1 MKFLWN
7 DLRYGSLR
15 KRYSGIV
22 AKQTINGEVI
32 FPYEKID
39 DFRLW
44 GVVVGELFFGIMTRR
59 RGRVLLGKHEEA
71 DDTGTLR
78 GEA

>member
-15 KRYSGIV
+15 RRYSGIV

-32 FPYEKID
+32 LPYEKID

-44 GVVVGELFFGIMTRR
+44 GVVIGELFFGIMTRR
-59 RGRVLLGKHEEA
+59 RGRALLGEHEET

-78 GEA
+78 GEE